1 MYVNI
6 ARCVYRVCIVH
17 EIVGV
22 GGLFERGGLTR
33 ELRTLRGGW
42 QTHVGGPL
50 PVKARYEAP
59 SLWMRKILRN
69 TKSAEMELL
78 QFCYMLLH

>member
-33 ELRTLRGGW
+33 ELRTLIEGLADPRGRS
-42 QTHVGGPL
+42 
-50 PVKARYEAP
+50 PVKARFEAP

>member
-33 ELRTLRGGW
+33 ELRTLIEGAGRPTW
-42 QTHVGGPL
+42 EVPC
-50 PVKARYEAP
+50 E
-59 SLWMRKILRN
+59 S
-69 TKSAEMELL
+69 
-78 QFCYMLLH
+78 